1 MDRATTSDSYAP
13 CVESCSRRD
22 SPIEMSDGFRVWHH
36 GLCCV
41 PIELSPALVGTLIHF
56 PLWPLIM
63 SDGPPLVAGRWT
75 RKAQST
81 FKLEVNILW
90 WNFCRHNS
98 SLLLVSD
105 PKYIISEPSST
116 GSESGRL
123 EHAHMAFDVW

>member
-41 PIELSPALVGTLIHF
+41 PIELSPALVGTLLHF

-75 RKAQST
+75 RKAGPIDIQ
-81 FKLEVNILW
+81 VG
-90 WNFCRHNS
+90 
-98 SLLLVSD
+98 
-105 PKYIISEPSST
+105 IISEPSST

-123 EHAHMAFDVW
+123 EHAHMAFDVS